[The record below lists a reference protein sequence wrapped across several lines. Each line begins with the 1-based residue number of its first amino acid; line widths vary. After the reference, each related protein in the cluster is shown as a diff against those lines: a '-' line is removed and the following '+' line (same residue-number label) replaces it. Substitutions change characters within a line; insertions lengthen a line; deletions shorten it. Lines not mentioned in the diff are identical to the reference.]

1 MHPVQRVPY
10 RGRIDG
16 AAASPERRW
25 LALGVLCLSLL
36 VVGIDTSILNV
47 AIPTLVRDLDATPSQ
62 LQWIVDSYVLVF
74 AGLLLT
80 AGKLGDRFGRKG
92 VMNAGLCVFLG
103 ASLGAA
109 TASTPGALIAW
120 RGIMGIG
127 AALVMPATLSILVN
141 IFTEPRERRRA
152 IAYWSLMNAAGA
164 FVGPVTGGLL
174 LRHFWWGSCFLVN
187 VPFVSATLL
196 LGHWLVPTSK
206 DPGAAKRFDLLG
218 AALSSFAL
226 GAVLW
231 SVIEGPAKGW
241 THPEILAGFAIAA
254 AAIVAFVRWEL
265 RVDDPMLDLATLRS
279 PQLSAAVIAMTIAF
293 MAMTGS
299 MYLIQQSLQLVKGYT
314 PLASAL
320 ATSGPIVTMNFLVMP
335 RAPALTERF
344 GARWMVAAGAGL
356 IAVASLVIA
365 TTTVDSGYANLGV
378 GFALMALAFSIFTP
392 ASTEAV
398 MTAVPPEK
406 AGGASAINQM
416 TRQLGQALGVALTG
430 SIAASG
436 YRAGFHLPDVAAASG
451 AAQRGGDSITGALE
465 VARGLK
471 GAVRDALLDAAHE
484 AFLHGVRLALVVA
497 ALLAVGGAV
506 YAALAIPA
514 VTGVDG
520 EPGDLDGAADLV
532 IDH

>member
-1 MHPVQRVPY
+1 VT
-10 RGRIDG
+10 
-16 AAASPERRW
+16 SPDSTSPGSLSPDRRW
-25 LALGVLCLSLL
+25 WALGVLCLSLL

-47 AIPTLVRDLDATPSQ
+47 AIPTLVRDLGASPAQ
-62 LQWIVDSYVLVF
+62 IQWIVDSYVLVF

-92 VMNAGLCVFLG
+92 VMNAGLAVFVL

-109 TASTPGALIAW
+109 TSSTPGALIAW
-120 RGIMGIG
+120 RGVMGVG

-187 VPFVSATLL
+187 VPFVALTLV
-196 LGHWLVPTSK
+196 LGYWLVPSSK
-206 DPGAAKRFDLLG
+206 DPDAAKRFDLLG
-218 AALSSFAL
+218 AALSSVAL

-231 SVIEGPAKGW
+231 SVIEGPGRGW
-241 THPEILAGFAIAA
+241 SDPVILGGFVVAA
-254 AAIVAFVRWEL
+254 AAVFGFVRWEL
-265 RVDDPMLDLATLRS
+265 RVADPMLDLATFRS
-279 PQLSAAVIAMTIAF
+279 PQLSAACIAMTIAF

-335 RAPALTERF
+335 RAPGLTERF
-344 GARWMVAAGAGL
+344 GARWMVASGVGL
-356 IAVASLVIA
+356 IAVASLVVA
-365 TTTVDSGYANLGV
+365 TTTVSSGYANLFV

-398 MTAVPPEK
+398 MTAVPAEK

-416 TRQLGQALGVALTG
+416 TRQVGQALGIALTG
-430 SIAASG
+430 SVAASG
-436 YRAGFHLPDVAAASG
+436 YRGGFHLPTVDLPAG
-451 AAQRGGDSITGALE
+451 AAERGHASITGALE
-465 VARGLK
+465 VARTVT
-471 GAVRDALLDAAHE
+471 GAARTAMLDAAHE
-484 AFLHGVRLALVVA
+484 AFLHGVRVALVVS
-497 ALLAVGGAV
+497 ALLAVAGAI
-506 YAALAIPA
+506 YAAFAIPSDIGIELQPGEREE
-514 VTGVDG
+514 VTDLIVDT
-520 EPGDLDGAADLV
+520 
-532 IDH
+532 